1 MHGTKTH
8 SQFKTLIYEEE
19 LDRIAGWVE
28 EYPNL
33 ETGGDL
39 FGFWTHSGAP
49 VVQYVLGP
57 GSDSRHND
65 TSFYQDRQHL
75 IKAGEI
81 LRGRHGLQHIGEWH
95 SHHQIGL
102 AKPSGGD
109 SNTVIRALQR
119 YNFPRFLLCIANIR
133 SNSGIMKKWNVNVGC
148 FLYSSHQ
155 ANYQAGAW
163 VVLPGES
170 PIRSQLG
177 WRNELNPTKARPSK
191 IWTVDQTNLEE
202 ERLVTTEPIEVSEK
216 LWYSSQQG
224 QAILKEIFDKIQ
236 KKFQQCE
243 MSRTNEQRIY
253 LTFECQDKHG
263 SVDRWR
269 ADFPED
275 FPKSAPKLKV
285 NNETPF
291 AVQDWHGNPPHF
303 EQVEDCL
310 NRYYNRR

>member
-1 MHGTKTH
+1 MHGTKMQT
-8 SQFKTLIYEEE
+8 QFKTLIYEEE

-28 EYPNL
+28 EYPDL

-57 GSDSRHND
+57 GSGSRHNSA
-65 TSFYQDRQHL
+65 SFYQDRDHL

-81 LRGRHGLQHIGEWH
+81 LRNKHGLQHIGEWH
-95 SHHQIGL
+95 SHHQMGL
-102 AKPSGGD
+102 AEPSGGD

-133 SNSGIMKKWNVNVGC
+133 SIAGIMKKWNVNVGC

-170 PIRSQLG
+170 PIRSNVKS
-177 WRNELNPTKARPSK
+177 RSELRGTNSRPSK
-191 IWTVDQTNLEE
+191 NWTVDQTSLEE
-202 ERLVTTEPIEVSEK
+202 EPLVTTEPIEVSDK
-216 LWYSSQQG
+216 LWYSTQQG
-224 QAILKEIFDKIQ
+224 QPILKEIFDKIQ
-236 KKFQQCE
+236 INFQQCE
-243 MSRTNEQRIY
+243 IFTTNEQRIY
-253 LTFECQDKHG
+253 LTFEYPCKHG

-269 ADFPED
+269 VEFPEN
-275 FPKSAPKLKV
+275 FPEISPQLHV
-285 NNETPF
+285 NKENPF
-291 AVQDWHGNPPHF
+291 LVKNWSDNHSHF
-303 EQVEDCL
+303 QQIEDCI
-310 NRYYNRR
+310 NRHYDKR